1 MEPSSGCPLVEDS
14 FTRFSSQSNI
24 YGLAALPGAARGG
37 GRGQEGPCGA
47 GLGPEG
53 GPGGEAA
60 EVPKGVPEG
69 APCLSSGQEGAP
81 RAGGAGG
88 DGPGGLLAATLKGKV
103 IYFRYQDLRQKLRPV
118 ARELQFTYI
127 PVDAE
132 IVSIDTFN
140 KSPPKRGLV
149 VGITFIK
156 DSRDKASPFL
166 NIYCDYEPGSEYN
179 LDSIALS
186 CLNLELQFTPF
197 QLYHAEVQV
206 AGQPETVFLLSGNDP
221 AIHLYKENEELHQFE
236 EQPVEDLFPELKD
249 LPSNVLWL
257 DVFNIPDSGRRI
269 TAFGCQSG
277 YIRLAHVNPASREV
291 LQSWNVLQDGPISKV
306 LVFALAAPCC
316 PDELVETTAT
326 HGTAGSCN
334 QSYSILV
341 TSTIELSVVY
351 RNVLQNGLGDQLV
364 LPSSDQYDSVICA
377 LVTDVDFDREPE
389 ILLGTY
395 GQELLCYKYF
405 LPEGEFRLL
414 WQRAFPSP
422 LLSMEYVDLTCDGLC
437 ELAVVCLK
445 GLHILQAF
453 EKREEVG
460 NREEDK
466 GKSAKQHEGVG
477 GKKLGGLAMEG
488 RGPGKAVSI
497 GKSARSGCKA
507 KLNSCQKL
515 SACTTRRIESE
526 KARKRAGEIF
536 AGDSRS
542 SSRLVGQQMLCASL
556 ARVSPTLLGEILL
569 TPKCSWICNP
579 KGLTPK

>member
-1 MEPSSGCPLVEDS
+1 MEPTRGCPFMEDS
-14 FTRFSSQSNI
+14 FTRFSSQSNV

-37 GRGQEGPCGA
+37 GRGQESPSGA
-47 GLGPEG
+47 GQ
-53 GPGGEAA
+53 
-60 EVPKGVPEG
+60 
-69 APCLSSGQEGAP
+69 GQEDF
-81 RAGGAGG
+81 

-103 IYFRYQDLRQKLRPV
+103 IYFRYQDMRQKLRPV

-156 DSRDKASPFL
+156 DSGDKASPFL

-179 LDSIALS
+179 LDSIAQS

-206 AGQPETVFLLSGNDP
+206 ADQPETVFLLSGNDP

-236 EQPVEDLFPELKD
+236 EQPVENLFPELKE

-257 DVFNIPDSGRRI
+257 DVYNIPNSGQRI

-277 YIRLAHVNPASREV
+277 YIRVAHVEPASRAV
-291 LQSWNVLQDGPISKV
+291 LQSWSIQQDGPISKV
-306 LVFALAAPCC
+306 LVFALPTLCR
-316 PDELVETTAT
+316 PGNLSGTTASNGSP
-326 HGTAGSCN
+326 GTPAH
-334 QSYSILV
+334 SYSVLV

-351 RNVLQNGLGDQLV
+351 RNVLQNGLEDQLV
-364 LPSSDQYDSVICA
+364 LPLSDQYDSVLCA
-377 LVTDVDFDREPE
+377 LVTDVNFDCEPE

-395 GQELLCYKYF
+395 GQELLCYKYRAPNAQVSGSTGPQPCGQHDGDF
-405 LPEGEFRLL
+405 HLL

-445 GLHILQAF
+445 GLHILQHSLNQAAQCLL
-453 EKREEVG
+453 ERLRLKVASQKAKADISRQLQETKT
-460 NREEDK
+460 ED
-466 GKSAKQHEGVG
+466 AD
-477 GKKLGGLAMEG
+477 
-488 RGPGKAVSI
+488 GKA
-497 GKSARSGCKA
+497 
-507 KLNSCQKL
+507 
-515 SACTTRRIESE
+515 
-526 KARKRAGEIF
+526 
-536 AGDSRS
+536 SR
-542 SSRLVGQQMLCASL
+542 
-556 ARVSPTLLGEILL
+556 E
-569 TPKCSWICNP
+569 
-579 KGLTPK
+579 